1 MAKSQKKPA
10 KDQSEIDEVN
20 RSRLLRRRAE
30 MFAERVR
37 ALEERLARQLQRE
50 AVAVKRM
57 NAQQLRS
64 YEAAIDAGGE
74 SAIDA
79 ESMVASTTEAVPTLA
94 RREIECLNWTMEGK
108 TAWEVAGILGVRER
122 TAVFYLGNA
131 VRKLGCVNK
140 RQAVV
145 RALQLGLIG

>member
-1 MAKSQKKPA
+1 
-10 KDQSEIDEVN
+10 
-20 RSRLLRRRAE
+20 

-50 AVAVKRM
+50 AAAVKRM

-64 YEAAIDAGGE
+64 YEAAIDAGIE
-74 SAIDA
+74 SALDA
-79 ESMVASTTEAVPTLA
+79 QSMVASTTEAVPTLA

-122 TAVFYLGNA
+122 TAVFYLRNA